1 MSTADPQKRKSSMA
15 QLYGQIHSAFVDKTQ
30 TRRFSASATTTITRE
45 PSWAICDTHYDT
57 DSSTTST
64 VLNSP
69 VTPHHSLI
77 QCNEPLK
84 PPSNPF
90 VYNITAVQQQINNCH
105 NQQAQCDQEIKRLKY
120 QSHSRQEALE
130 NCVAG
135 IVSLKNDL
143 KVFNLKCLE
152 EMSQI
157 ETIQRS
163 KERAKRE
170 LEELGQ
176 RLFEEAN
183 HMVRLERRE
192 KERIQATN
200 DHHASELKRTQ
211 TRLGATQ
218 KELEA
223 LRRNMEAK
231 DTTSDGPLDTFTRT
245 RIDLARLHGEPLR
258 VQWVPP
264 NEDNGMLAEFHEFA
278 LALPNVS
285 LRKLHSL
292 KFMKH
297 CLGDD
302 IEPCLRMGPSPLVTS
317 RKIIDAVVVKT
328 CFVEACPK
336 GFARGQAER
345 HLQEEAVAATASL
358 WERFAFSPH
367 VSGCQACGRS
377 SQQPEELS
385 YRFRVSYFDDW
396 ACIDRYC
403 RDRLASVIS
412 FYDFIRRLRTGVYQ
426 HRSLWDIYQE
436 CVCLRLQMFLSR
448 MGALPVVLEASGL
461 NSSIIGKASTGI
473 ATESGLSRNTVS
485 SIDRL
490 SSTESIITL
499 STLLSLT

>member
-1 MSTADPQKRKSSMA
+1 M
-15 QLYGQIHSAFVDKTQ
+15 
-30 TRRFSASATTTITRE
+30 
-45 PSWAICDTHYDT
+45 
-57 DSSTTST
+57 
-64 VLNSP
+64 
-69 VTPHHSLI
+69 
-77 QCNEPLK
+77 QCGEPLK
-84 PPSNPF
+84 PSINPLA
-90 VYNITAVQQQINNCH
+90 YTITAVQQQINECH
-105 NQQAQCDQEIKRLKY
+105 RQQSQCEQDIKRLEY
-120 QSHSRQEALE
+120 QCRARQEALE
-130 NCVAG
+130 SCVVG

-192 KERIQATN
+192 KERLQLTY
-200 DHHASELKRTQ
+200 DHHASELKHTQ
-211 TRLGATQ
+211 ARLGATQ
-218 KELEA
+218 KQLEA
-223 LRRNMEAK
+223 LRRSVEAK
-231 DTTSDGPLDTFTRT
+231 EITTHEGPLEAFTRA
-245 RIDLARLHGEPLR
+245 RIDLSRLHGQPLR
-258 VQWVPP
+258 VQWLPPP
-264 NEDNGMLAEFHEFA
+264 NEDGNSSVLAEFHEFA
-278 LALPNVS
+278 LALPSVS

-302 IEPCLRMGPSPLVTS
+302 IEPCLRMGPNPLITS

-328 CFVEACPK
+328 CFVEACPD
-336 GFARGQAER
+336 GFARSQVER
-345 HLQEEAVAATASL
+345 YLQEQAIAATASL

-367 VSGCQACGRS
+367 VSGCQACGRAI
-377 SQQPEELS
+377 QQPEEEEKELS

-403 RDRLASVIS
+403 RDRLASVMS
-412 FYDFIRRLRTGVYQ
+412 FYDFIHRLRTGVYQ
-426 HRSLWDIYQE
+426 HRTLWDVYQE
-436 CVCLRLQMFLSR
+436 CVCLRLQMTLSR

-461 NSSIIGKASTGI
+461 NSSTIGKASTGL

-485 SIDRL
+485 SIGRL
-490 SSTESIITL
+490 SSSTESIITV
-499 STLLSLT
+499 STLHSMT